1 MKNSNSRDRMNEVA
15 LKYLFKKSVEK
26 NTRREMIIANR

>member
-1 MKNSNSRDRMNEVA
+1 MKNLNSRDRMNEVA

-26 NTRREMIIANR
+26 KYKKRNDNRK